1 MKSLRDVFLR
11 ELFLPGLVLSPEIK
25 ERRMKP
31 FKFILLSVILVA
43 VLGACGSP
51 AQATPFALKF
61 DNPYAAQPG
70 DTDLMAGEIKV
81 DSASVFVGESQPP
94 QLMVQINYFPP
105 TPCYQL
111 RVEASGPNAQN
122 EIDLKAYGVAEKDKP
137 CTLMALSTPQQA
149 SLNLGNLPK
158 GHYTIV
164 LNGDQIGEIDI

>member
-1 MKSLRDVFLR
+1 
-11 ELFLPGLVLSPEIK
+11 
-25 ERRMKP
+25 MKP
-31 FKFILLSVILVA
+31 YKSILLPLILVA
-43 VLGACGSP
+43 VLGACSSQ

-61 DNPYAAQPG
+61 DNPYAPQPG
-70 DTDLMAGEIKV
+70 DSDLMAGDIKV

-111 RVEASGPNAQN
+111 RVEVSGPDSQN
-122 EIDLKAYGVAEKDKP
+122 QIDLKAYGVAEKDKP
-137 CTLMALSTPQQA
+137 CALMALATPLQA
-149 SLNLGNLPK
+149 SLNLGSLPK